1 MVLKE
6 YHSNRQAE
14 IILSV
19 STTQTWDP
27 ITYAKNA
34 RFVSDLGLPVLEL
47 LSPEAGERIL
57 DLGCGDGVLTKK
69 LADLGCEVVAV
80 DSSIP
85 QVEAARRLGLEAYVM
100 SAEEL
105 PYREEFD

>member
-6 YHSNRQAE
+6 YHSNRRAE

-27 ITYAKNA
+27 NTYAKNA
-34 RFVSDLGLPVLEL
+34 RFVSDLGLAVLEL
-47 LSPEAGERIL
+47 LSPQPGERIL

-69 LADLGCEVVAV
+69 LLDLGCEVVAI
-80 DSSIP
+80 DSSGP
-85 QVEAARRLGLEAYVM
+85 QVEAARKLGLEAYVM
-100 SAEEL
+100 NGEEL
-105 PYREEFD
+105 PYREEF